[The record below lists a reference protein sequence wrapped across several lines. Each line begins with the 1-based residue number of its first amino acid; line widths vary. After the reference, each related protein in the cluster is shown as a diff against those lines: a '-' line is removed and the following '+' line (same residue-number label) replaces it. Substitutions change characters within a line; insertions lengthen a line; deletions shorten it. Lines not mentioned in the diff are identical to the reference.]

1 MSGKVIHLN
10 RTRWL
15 ELANLAMAAAA
26 GETGAVKVLGEAAGR
41 MVTATPPA
49 TEKYAMSLC
58 TAFRWACQAF
68 AFATAGERI
77 RLAAPLRDMATALR
91 WLFEHVPPPSEAQ
104 AVAAPV
110 ARPAAAPRADLP
122 DHPWLH
128 RRDLNG

>member
-1 MSGKVIHLN
+1 MSGKVINLN

-26 GETGAVKVLGEAAGR
+26 GEAGSVKALGEAAGR
-41 MVTATPPA
+41 MVTATPSA

-58 TAFRWACQAF
+58 TAFRWSCQAF
-68 AFATAGERI
+68 VFATAGERLK
-77 RLAAPLRDMATALR
+77 LAAPLRDMATALR
-91 WLFEHVPPPSEAQ
+91 RLFEHTPPPREAQ
-104 AVAAPV
+104 AVAV
-110 ARPAAAPRADLP
+110 TPATPRAAPREDLP